1 MNIDFIPK
9 FINVQKEG
17 LELFKRKNKDY
28 GNAFA
33 LYGPIGVII
42 RMNDKVNRLMS
53 VTNQGINLVQTETLR
68 DTLIDLHNYSAMV
81 ITLMDMKE
89 KAEHPRVTQI
99 KNDSKNDSKNKK
111 I

>member
-9 FINVQKEG
+9 FISVQKEG
-17 LELFKRKNKDY
+17 LELFKKKNKDY

-33 LYGPIGVII
+33 LYGPVGVII

-53 VTNQGINLVQTETLR
+53 VTNHGINLVANETLR
-68 DTLIDLHNYSAMV
+68 DTLIDLHNYSAMA

-89 KAEHPRVTQI
+89 TAEHPRV
-99 KNDSKNDSKNKK
+99 KK
-111 I
+111 IKDNNKRL

>member
-53 VTNQGINLVQTETLR
+53 VTNQGINLVHTETLR

-89 KAEHPRVTQI
+89 KAEHPRIQELK
-99 KNDSKNDSKNKK
+99 KNDKKNKK

>member
-1 MNIDFIPK
+1 MNIDFVPK

-17 LELFKRKNKDY
+17 LELFKKKNKDY

-53 VTNQGINLVQTETLR
+53 VTNQGINLVSTETLR

-89 KAEHPRVTQI
+89 KVEHPRVTQI
-99 KNDSKNDSKNKK
+99 KNDNRIIN
-111 I
+111 

>member
-1 MNIDFIPK
+1 MNIDFVPK

-17 LELFKRKNKDY
+17 LELFKKKNKDY

-53 VTNQGINLVQTETLR
+53 VTNQGINLVSTETLR

-89 KAEHPRVTQI
+89 KVENPRVTQI
-99 KNDSKNDSKNKK
+99 KNDSKNKK

>member
-1 MNIDFIPK
+1 MNIDFVPK

-17 LELFKRKNKDY
+17 LELFKKKNRDY

-33 LYGPIGVII
+33 HYGPVGVII

-53 VTNQGINLVQTETLR
+53 VTNQGINLVASETLR
-68 DTLIDLHNYSAMV
+68 DTLLDLHNYSAMA

-89 KAEHPRVTQI
+89 KAEHPRV
-99 KNDSKNDSKNKK
+99 KELKGNDKR

>member
-1 MNIDFIPK
+1 MNIDFVPK

-17 LELFKRKNKDY
+17 LELFKKKNKDY

-53 VTNQGINLVQTETLR
+53 VTNQGINLVPTETLR

-89 KAEHPRVTQI
+89 KVEHPRVTQI
-99 KNDSKNDSKNKK
+99 KNDNRIIN
-111 I
+111 

>member
-1 MNIDFIPK
+1 MNIDFVPK

-17 LELFKRKNKDY
+17 LELFKKKNKDY

-53 VTNQGINLVQTETLR
+53 VTNQGINLVSTETLR

-89 KAEHPRVTQI
+89 KVEYPRVTQI
-99 KNDSKNDSKNKK
+99 KNDNRIIN
-111 I
+111 